1 MVLPSVILTKVFQ
14 RCNADKLYYVT
25 TAGGKILHN
34 FGFEYVDALVK
45 GFYGIKDTVFISAE
59 GLDIEGA
66 DVKKILED
74 AEKNIRILK

>member
-1 MVLPSVILTKVFQ
+1 M
-14 RCNADKLYYVT
+14 
-25 TAGGKILHN
+25 HN